1 MLALDSASPL
11 IDSAGGSCYFLP
23 EVVVSPMSK
32 LVRFGVSLGRDLL
45 DRFDGFVAEH
55 GCASR
60 SEALR
65 DLIRASL
72 VEEEWRKGGKV
83 TGAITLVYDH
93 RQKDL
98 VNRLTDLQHDAHDLI
113 ISTQHIHLDPNHCLE
128 IIAVRGRA
136 AEVRRLADSLRSVKG
151 VLQATVNMA
160 STGKKLA

>member
-1 MLALDSASPL
+1 
-11 IDSAGGSCYFLP
+11 
-23 EVVVSPMSK
+23 MSK

-45 DRFDGFVAEH
+45 DRFDAFIAER
-55 GCASR
+55 GYASR

-72 VEEEWRKGGKV
+72 VEEEWRKGGEV

-93 RQKDL
+93 RKKDL

-113 ISTQHIHLDPNHCLE
+113 ISTQHIHLDHNHCLE

-136 AEVRRLADSLRSVKG
+136 AEARRLADSLRSVK
-151 VLQATVNMA
+151 A
-160 STGKKLA
+160 STGKKLT

>member
-1 MLALDSASPL
+1 
-11 IDSAGGSCYFLP
+11 
-23 EVVVSPMSK
+23 MSK

-45 DRFDGFVAEH
+45 DRFDAFIAER
-55 GCASR
+55 GYASR

-72 VEEEWRKGGKV
+72 VEEEWRKGGEV

-93 RQKDL
+93 RKKDL

-113 ISTQHIHLDPNHCLE
+113 ISTQHIHLDHNHCLE

-136 AEVRRLADSLRSVKG
+136 SEARRLADSLRSVKG
-151 VLQATVNMA
+151 VLQGTVNMA
-160 STGKKLA
+160 STGKKLT